1 MQKEIGSLILGFL
14 LTTEVNA
21 QTLQDKLKNHLAE
34 GRIKQQPEVQ
44 YILRENRV
52 SSFVKRYELDG
63 KMFEEFYMIYPM
75 QFRHPLGVSIP
86 VGDKPYFYYFD
97 SKWYEDNAQDGI
109 NGNEVEKKS
118 GDL

>member
-1 MQKEIGSLILGFL
+1 MKKSIGGLALSLL

-21 QTLQDKLKNHLAE
+21 QTLQNKVKNYLAE
-34 GRIKQQPEVQ
+34 GRINQQPQVQ

-52 SSFVKRYELDG
+52 SSLAKRYEIDG

-75 QFRHPLGVSIP
+75 QFRHPLGISVPIS
-86 VGDKPYFYYFD
+86 DKPFWYYFD
-97 SKWYEDNAQDGI
+97 GKHYEDLEQDGI
-109 NGNEVEKKS
+109 NGNEIEKKS